1 MSDYWARRNEELEHI
16 RQQFNTDAQYNKEL
30 ERIYTRA
37 QREIDKEIQAEL
49 TSFATRDE
57 VSMAE
62 ARRRVDK
69 MDVETFKEK
78 AKRYVKEKNF
88 SPRANEELRAYNTRM
103 RMSRL
108 ELLKHNIHLDT
119 VALADEED
127 KLLSA
132 RLADEAA
139 EEYRRQAGILGE
151 TIPDN
156 LDRVARQLVVADFQ
170 GTDFSERIWRNQKAL
185 RNELENV
192 LDDVLI
198 RGQHPRKAS
207 RDLRGLVSKEF
218 GNKKHAAER
227 IAITE
232 SGRLQ
237 VEVQKK
243 SYEDYGIE
251 QLEVIVEPDACDLCS
266 EHDGNIIRVDD
277 AVQGDNIP
285 IFHPNCRCTTSSYVD
300 RNAFEADLTARGL

>member
-69 MDVETFKEK
+69 MDVEAFKDK
-78 AKRYVKEKNF
+78 AKRYVQERNF

-108 ELLKHNIHLDT
+108 ELLNHNIHLET

-132 RLADEAA
+132 RLTDEAV

-151 TIPDN
+151 TIPDS

-198 RGQHPRKAS
+198 RGQHPRKAGK
-207 RDLRGLVSKEF
+207 DLRDLVSKEF
-218 GNKKHAAER
+218 GNKKYAAER

-232 SGRLQ
+232 SAR
-237 VEVQKK
+237 VQTETQKQ
-243 SYEDYGIE
+243 SYKDYGITQME
-251 QLEVIVEPDACDLCS
+251 WIAEPGHCDECG
-266 EHDGNIIRVDD
+266 EYDGKIMSVDNPE
-277 AVQGDNIP
+277 AEIP
-285 IFHPNCRCTTSSYVD
+285 LHPHCRCSFAPVVD
-300 RNAFEADLTARGL
+300 RNAFEADLTSRGL

>member
-1 MSDYWARRNEELEHI
+1 MSDYWARRNEELERI

-49 TSFATRDE
+49 ISFATRDE

-69 MDVETFKEK
+69 MDVEAFKEK
-78 AKRYVKEKNF
+78 AKRYVEEKNF

-108 ELLKHNIHLDT
+108 ELLKHNIHLET

-132 RLADEAA
+132 RLTDEAVK
-139 EEYRRQAGILGE
+139 EYTRQAGILGE

-170 GTDFSERIWRNQKAL
+170 GTDFSERIWRNQKTL
-185 RNELENV
+185 RNELENT

-207 RDLRGLVSKEF
+207 RDLRDLVSKEF
-218 GNKKHAAER
+218 GNKKYAAER

-232 SGRLQ
+232 SSRVQTQ
-237 VEVQKK
+237 VAEQ
-243 SYEDYGIE
+243 SYADYGIE
-251 QLEVIVEPDACDLCS
+251 QYEYIAEIDACDVCGEL
-266 EHDGNIIRVDD
+266 DGQIFNLRDME
-277 AVQGDNIP
+277 QGVNAPP
-285 IFHPNCRCTTSSYVD
+285 IHPSCRCAISSYVD

>member
-30 ERIYTRA
+30 ERIYARA

-69 MDVETFKEK
+69 MDVEAFKEK

-108 ELLKHNIHLDT
+108 ELLKHNIHLET

-132 RLADEAA
+132 RLADEAV

-156 LDRVARQLVVADFQ
+156 LDRVARQLVVADYK
-170 GTDFSERIWRNQKAL
+170 GTDFSERIWRNQKTL
-185 RNELENV
+185 RNELEKV

-207 RDLRGLVSKEF
+207 KDLRDLVSKEF
-218 GNKKHAAER
+218 GNKKYAAER
-227 IAITE
+227 IAVTE
-232 SGRLQ
+232 SAR
-237 VEVQKK
+237 VQTETQKA
-243 SYEDYGIE
+243 SYKDYGITQME
-251 QLEVIVEPDACDLCS
+251 WIAEPGACDDC
-266 EHDGNIIRVDD
+266 EEMDGRIFAI
-277 AVQGDNIP
+277 DNPEAQIP
-285 IFHPNCRCTTSSYVD
+285 LHPNCKCSFASVVD
-300 RNAFEADLTARGL
+300 RNAFEADLTSRGL

>member
-1 MSDYWARRNEELEHI
+1 MSDYWAKRNEELERI

-69 MDVETFKEK
+69 MDVEAFKEK
-78 AKRYVKEKNF
+78 AKRYVEEKNF

-108 ELLKHNIHLDT
+108 ELLKHNIHLET

-132 RLADEAA
+132 RLTDEAV

-156 LDRVARQLVVADFQ
+156 LDRVARQLVAADYK
-170 GTDFSERIWRNQKAL
+170 GTDFSERIWRDQKKL
-185 RNELENV
+185 RNGLEGV
-192 LDDVLI
+192 LDDVLV
-198 RGQHPRKAS
+198 RGQHPTKAS
-207 RDLRGLVSKEF
+207 KALRELVTEEF
-218 GNKKHAAER
+218 LGKDGKGGAAFVAKR
-227 IAITE
+227 LAVTE
-232 SGRLQ
+232 SAHIQ
-237 VEVQKK
+237 TEVQKA
-243 SYEDYGIE
+243 SYKEYGITQME
-251 QLEVIVEPDACDLCS
+251 WVAEPDACPDC
-266 EHDGNIIRVDD
+266 
-277 AVQGDNIP
+277 A
-285 IFHPNCRCTTSSYVD
+285 
-300 RNAFEADLTARGL
+300 